1 MNMAVAMLLKGD
13 TNMAKKGVI
22 GGVAGIF
29 LDEETTINAATKV
42 REAGFT
48 RFEAITPYPVHG
60 MEEACGIK
68 RSPIPYVTFIAGCI
82 GLLSG
87 LALTY
92 YTSAVDWP
100 LNIGG
105 KPIFSGPAF
114 VPILFE
120 LTILFAALCSV
131 GAFFY
136 LSGIPKIDPPVIDKD
151 LTCHKFAIFIPEN
164 DVGYN
169 FDRVQ
174 KILKDLGANEV
185 KKVAEF

>member
-1 MNMAVAMLLKGD
+1 
-13 TNMAKKGVI
+13 MAKKGVI
-22 GGVAGIF
+22 GGIAGIF
-29 LDEETTINAATKV
+29 IEESTVLHAAEKV

-48 RFEAITPYPVHG
+48 KFEAITPYPVHG

-68 RSPIPYVTFIAGCI
+68 RSPIPYVTFIAGVV
-82 GLLSG
+82 GLI
-87 LALTY
+87 AAIAMTY
-92 YTSAVDWP
+92 YMSAVDWA

-105 KPIFSGPAF
+105 KPFFSGPAF
-114 VPILFE
+114 VPIMFE
-120 LTILFAALCSV
+120 LTVLFAALSSV

-136 LSGIPKIDPPVIDKD
+136 LCGMPKIDPPVIDKD

-169 FDRVQ
+169 FERAQ
-174 KILKDLGANEV
+174 KILKDLGANEI